1 MVWTIVRIIGRTGAR
16 SGSGV
21 LGTPAP
27 ENLLANGLDDRPNNR
42 VHDKK
47 DKVRRWHKEGR
58 YLIAH
63 AHEGP
68 MKGGSLPLIGFSW
81 ASAERSPPLLGVK
94 DPRWHKEGRYLIAHA
109 HEGTMKSGSPSTH
122 WLFMGFGGAE
132 SAAPWLD
139 GPGGEAPGLM
149 RKSQNFSK
157 SALTGWPC
165 RAISS

>member
-1 MVWTIVRIIGRTGAR
+1 MVWTIVRIIGKTGAR

-21 LGTPAP
+21 PGTPAP
-27 ENLLANGLDDRPNNR
+27 ENLLANGLDDRPNSR

-47 DKVRRWHKEGR
+47 VKVRRWHKEGR
-58 YLIAH
+58 
-63 AHEGP
+63 
-68 MKGGSLPLIGFSW
+68 F
-81 ASAERSPPLLGVK
+81 
-94 DPRWHKEGRYLIAHA
+94 LIAHA

-157 SALTGWPC
+157 SALTG
-165 RAISS
+165 